1 MYKFSLWR
9 IVLIFNKD
17 PYQKNVKKYV
27 HSIMGLGH
35 NKIRNTGTCISL
47 TKVLTALGLCILTA
61 LVAWNTS
68 TIVSAL
74 NCSIAL
80 LTAQNTPERPTVS
93 L

>member
-1 MYKFSLWR
+1 M
-9 IVLIFNKD
+9 
-17 PYQKNVKKYV
+17 YV
-27 HSIMGLGH
+27 HSLMGLGH
-35 NKIRNTGTCISL
+35 NNIRNTGTCILL